1 MDVGFY
7 LGELLMQQG
16 EVSVPGLGYFV
27 QVRMSG
33 HYDENERKFYPPYHQ
48 AQFDIQSIDDDAL
61 AEYIAVKK
69 NISIASAKYFTE
81 KYITDLKQQSLVSE
95 VPIGNLGH
103 FYTEQTQLVFRPA
116 DKIIDDTIFYGFE
129 PVSIN
134 KTGITNPVEERPKVE
149 LNFPPKQAPEKP
161 AVTEEIIPE
170 VPQPAEQPARV
181 YRQEEEMAGV
191 APEFFEAAD
200 EEEERKKG
208 PLMLL
213 LIIFISAV
221 VIALGVFAV
230 YRYQPDTF
238 AKIVFWQHKTVD
250 TIKPKPVVV
259 SKLDTIATDSLAADS
274 LKRDSLVK
282 DTIAKVMPA
291 AAKKTEVIVTQ
302 PATPP
307 ARKEVI
313 LSQTEVPAP
322 KKQVLAAVVPP
333 KKKEVVTSQTVI
345 LPAGNSRIIAA
356 PSTATGTRRFEVY
369 AVDAATIA
377 DANAAIRKL
386 KKAGFD
392 PRWVTDADGA
402 TYPISIGHFAT
413 QEQAKAFA
421 ARAIEAG
428 KVPGGNAYFKEVIPQ
443 VTKQVVVPA
452 SKAVTAM
459 DKLEASTP
467 LLAPPSTATGTRRF
481 EVNAVTAESIA
492 AANAAIRALRKGGF
506 DPRWVKDATGPLYHI
521 SIGHFATREEAKD
534 FAIKAIESG
543 KVPGGN
549 AYPIE
554 INP

>member
-116 DKIIDDTIFYGFE
+116 DKIIDDTIFYGLE

-134 KTGITNPVEERPKVE
+134 KIGTTNPVEERPKVE

-191 APEFFEAAD
+191 APEFFEAA
-200 EEEERKKG
+200 EEEEEQKKG

-221 VIALGVFAV
+221 VIALGVFAL

-259 SKLDTIATDSLAADS
+259 SKPDTIATDSLAADS
-274 LKRDSLVK
+274 LKTDSLVK
-282 DTIAKVMPA
+282 DTIAKTTTT
-291 AAKKTEVIVTQ
+291 AKKTEVIVTQ

-307 ARKEVI
+307 AKKEVI
-313 LSQTEVPAP
+313 LSQAEMPAS

>member
-291 AAKKTEVIVTQ
+291 AAKKTEEIVTQ